1 VFYREK
7 PKAQKYSILV
17 IRVGKDNKL
26 VNARP
31 CYKCLEMLKVCNI
44 KKVYYSTPE
53 GIVCERVKNMVSIN
67 ASSIS
72 RYIEKKLYNAPQD
85 DTEYYKRL
93 LKQKFPKEINR
104 SNLNYFLEYNL
115 NNVLPHFKYKITK
128 YKIIFYDS
136 NNIFILSSIIYE

>member
-1 VFYREK
+1 
-7 PKAQKYSILV
+7 
-17 IRVGKDNKL
+17 
-26 VNARP
+26 
-31 CYKCLEMLKVCNI
+31 MLKVCNI